1 MILRNTFIRLIPTL
15 ALVGGTLHA
24 CTSPDDGTTAPGAG
38 VRKLRP
44 QLEAFADG
52 AQTAQGEESV
62 DRLDAYLFE
71 QGRLSARFEGLTAA
85 GDGFAL
91 QLGQLSG
98 RLYLVAN
105 AGAEAIGTPEEGLSE
120 QEWLAQSILS
130 GDGAQPRH
138 LTGTIELGSLPSG
151 TTTLPVSLRRGY
163 ARFDL
168 RILVAGEAAVER
180 LLFTSAAREAYLFPG
195 EQVATPAGAPTGEV
209 EVRPDRPFTV
219 STPAV
224 ALLHEQAS
232 PELTLRVEALIDGK
246 PCTFEKS
253 LPAEIRRNTVY
264 TVTLRRDIVD
274 ADVELTVE
282 PWRDGGSTEL
292 EPDLDALPTVDL
304 ERSEIPDEVTVSE
317 QRTEVTFPYY
327 RSEMV
332 LAVDCNDE
340 LELLPLAG
348 YPLTVEPLANDGG
361 IEGMNRFRIR
371 KALYAPG
378 MPADRVELR
387 FHRKGLGNDYPEDC
401 IVLHLEANPTAIE
414 GPFAFSSPGYSY
426 DFGRY
431 VDNELGR
438 FALAPGKELIAEFDG
453 DEDPWVRIIPDA
465 EEPAFTRVVAGWRP
479 NDPKADG
486 REQSVR
492 LVIRNAADHSQR
504 EEYTVMRRNWGL
516 PVTWFHGV
524 WWCKYNS
531 RGRSREFADQILP
544 STDPAVL
551 AGKSLFNYLAT
562 CSPEEYYELWCW
574 AYQGDSGIG
583 QRVVDKEGVLV
594 MDGFTNTNTAHIN
607 RLPADALSPD
617 GYELPSLEEFN
628 RMFDATDYIWMM
640 WTGSHQLRNPWEG
653 HATVRRTQQR
663 RNDLTVGSVAVKDL
677 LSVALTSPDFPD
689 LEGVTWYGPGAQWNA
704 DGIKHSGHYNNML
717 FSVHAPDGGGWYITG
732 GMGNLYMTKNAAGYN
747 DTRLLRFKKSPV
759 EFTY

>member
-120 QEWLAQSILS
+120 QEWLARSILL

-304 ERSEIPDEVTVSE
+304 ERSEIPDEVTVS
-317 QRTEVTFPYY
+317 
-327 RSEMV
+327 
-332 LAVDCNDE
+332 
-340 LELLPLAG
+340 
-348 YPLTVEPLANDGG
+348 
-361 IEGMNRFRIR
+361 
-371 KALYAPG
+371 
-378 MPADRVELR
+378 
-387 FHRKGLGNDYPEDC
+387 
-401 IVLHLEANPTAIE
+401 
-414 GPFAFSSPGYSY
+414 
-426 DFGRY
+426 
-431 VDNELGR
+431 
-438 FALAPGKELIAEFDG
+438 
-453 DEDPWVRIIPDA
+453 
-465 EEPAFTRVVAGWRP
+465 
-479 NDPKADG
+479 
-486 REQSVR
+486 
-492 LVIRNAADHSQR
+492 
-504 EEYTVMRRNWGL
+504 
-516 PVTWFHGV
+516 
-524 WWCKYNS
+524 
-531 RGRSREFADQILP
+531 
-544 STDPAVL
+544 
-551 AGKSLFNYLAT
+551 
-562 CSPEEYYELWCW
+562 
-574 AYQGDSGIG
+574 
-583 QRVVDKEGVLV
+583 
-594 MDGFTNTNTAHIN
+594 
-607 RLPADALSPD
+607 
-617 GYELPSLEEFN
+617 
-628 RMFDATDYIWMM
+628 
-640 WTGSHQLRNPWEG
+640 
-653 HATVRRTQQR
+653 
-663 RNDLTVGSVAVKDL
+663 
-677 LSVALTSPDFPD
+677 
-689 LEGVTWYGPGAQWNA
+689 
-704 DGIKHSGHYNNML
+704 
-717 FSVHAPDGGGWYITG
+717 
-732 GMGNLYMTKNAAGYN
+732 
-747 DTRLLRFKKSPV
+747 
-759 EFTY
+759 